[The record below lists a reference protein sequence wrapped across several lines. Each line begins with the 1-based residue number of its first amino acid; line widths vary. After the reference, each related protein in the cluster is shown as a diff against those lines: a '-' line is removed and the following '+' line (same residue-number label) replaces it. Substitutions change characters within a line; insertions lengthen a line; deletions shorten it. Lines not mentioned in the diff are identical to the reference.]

1 MYVVLLNCTAP
12 EKDIDEA
19 LPDHYDWI
27 TEHYESGDFLVAGR
41 RRPRDGAVILAR
53 AMSRGRLDA
62 ILATD
67 PFVARKLVR
76 YEVIHFQA
84 LRSVPELAK
93 YSDVPAHVG
102 E

>member
-1 MYVVLLNCTAP
+1 M
-12 EKDIDEA
+12 
-19 LPDHYDWI
+19 
-27 TEHYESGDFLVAGR
+27 
-41 RRPRDGAVILAR
+41 
-53 AMSRGRLDA
+53 DA